1 MCCRQHF
8 KKVMMA
14 LLQLTKWSDFK
25 GVWGLA
31 TKHCKLFGHAD
42 ASHYNM
48 QLGKKH
54 GFLNSGLREENTIRK
69 QKPNQRAFLNFKLV
83 MSFDFTSYNDKCC
96 WQRIISTVNN

>member
-1 MCCRQHF
+1 
-8 KKVMMA
+8 MA

-42 ASHYNM
+42 ASHYNT

-54 GFLNSGLREENTIRK
+54 GFHKFWPERRENN
-69 QKPNQRAFLNFKLV
+69 QKTKA
-83 MSFDFTSYNDKCC
+83 
-96 WQRIISTVNN
+96 